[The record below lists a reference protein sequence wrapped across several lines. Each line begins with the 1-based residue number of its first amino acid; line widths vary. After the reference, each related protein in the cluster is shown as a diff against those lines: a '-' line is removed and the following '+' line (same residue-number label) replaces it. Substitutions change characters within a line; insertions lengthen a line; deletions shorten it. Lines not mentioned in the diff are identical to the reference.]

1 MPKFRGK
8 QNYMGAWHYV
18 LLDILY
24 VIPVIGF
31 IALLVHAF
39 SDKNENR
46 RHYARSYFARFLLF
60 IILCL
65 IGTGLYYLIAGSE
78 AFSKT
83 VSEIEKQW
91 KSYTRTEKKVVTQI
105 VPIQQSTARPITG
118 SGSGQTGTQGSAAN
132 GGSQTNP

>member
-1 MPKFRGK
+1 MAKFKGK
-8 QNYMGAWHYV
+8 QYYMGAWHYV

-65 IGTGLYYLIAGSE
+65 IGTGLYYVIAGSD
-78 AFSKT
+78 AFNRT
-83 VSEIEKQW
+83 VKDIEKQW

-105 VPIQQSTARPITG
+105 VPTQQSTARPITG
-118 SGSGQTGTQGSAAN
+118 SGSGQTSTQGN
-132 GGSQTNP
+132 TTTGGSQSTP